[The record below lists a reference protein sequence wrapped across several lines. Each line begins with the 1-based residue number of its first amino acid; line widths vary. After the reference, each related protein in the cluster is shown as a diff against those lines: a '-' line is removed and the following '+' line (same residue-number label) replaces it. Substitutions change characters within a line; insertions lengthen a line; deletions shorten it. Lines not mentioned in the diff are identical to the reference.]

1 MAWVSPSSKTTG
13 TLITAAIWNQDIVDN
28 TTLLKT
34 PITDGGALRLVT
46 TGTTTAT
53 TTYEH
58 DIATDVVV
66 VTAGDV
72 TVALA
77 SATASSTGR
86 QVQIKNRGTGVVSY
100 YSRVGDS
107 SVSIDGT
114 TSTTRTIPTL
124 ESRMLVRYR
133 TTDWAII

>member
-1 MAWVSPSSKTTG
+1 MAWSSPSSKTTG

-34 PITDGGALRLVT
+34 PITDGGALRRAT
-46 TGTTTAT
+46 IATTTAT
-53 TTYEH
+53 STYEH
-58 DIATDVVV
+58 DIATDIIV

-86 QVQIKNRGTGVVSY
+86 ELQIKNRGTGTVRY
-100 YSRVGDS
+100 YSRAGDTT
-107 SVSIDGT
+107 VSIDGA
-114 TSTTRTIPTL
+114 TSTTRTVPAN
-124 ESRMLVRYR
+124 ESRMFVRYR
-133 TTDWAII
+133 TTDWVII